1 MHDAE
6 AGSLYSVIVVS
17 DTLPVFCEEPF
28 AVVAMILQNKTPS
41 DFVKPQFSLTVYGTC
56 TGCYAISSLPNCFDS
71 HVAPCTGW
79 VVQLVCPLA
88 DILIS
93 DALGIKSGA

>member
-28 AVVAMILQNKTPS
+28 AVVTMILQNKTPS
-41 DFVKPQFSLTVYGTC
+41 DFVKPQFSLTVYSWIERELQVGT
-56 TGCYAISSLPNCFDS
+56 SLGRRHN
-71 HVAPCTGW
+71 
-79 VVQLVCPLA
+79 LVRFQ
-88 DILIS
+88 I
-93 DALGIKSGA
+93 